1 MYLIQIL
8 LSCNYALFN
17 SFLSQMHSNNFKLHQ
32 FPSYCTVECR
42 STQIILSYTRIPL
55 SCTQIILI
63 CTRIPFTCTQII
75 LICTC
80 IPLSSTQII
89 LSFTRFSL
97 RCTQIILSYTCIP
110 LRCIQIIL
118 SYTRIPLT
126 CTQIILSYS
135 TLVSLLQYCKCTQ
148 IPLFTYTTHFR
159 SVYVPKTRFQAE
171 KLCTVAVHFT

>member
-63 CTRIPFTCTQII
+63 CTG
-75 LICTC
+75 
-80 IPLSSTQII
+80 IPLSCTQII

-148 IPLFTYTTHFR
+148 IPLFTY
-159 SVYVPKTRFQAE
+159 VYNPFQVRLCPKNPF
-171 KLCTVAVHFT
+171 